1 MWVHSKSHSLM
12 AFVGFL
18 SRQGRLATCPEWIVW
33 VGLRLRKFKE
43 NKTKFTQQGRF
54 FILKCHFVILK
65 SHTAAFLLAFSAL
78 GWIVA
83 TCADGWLPPRIL
95 PRWLPRP
102 SAAPRRHQGG
112 GLSTVITACP
122 CCVTTV
128 TQQQDN
134 RHTTVEQLSH
144 NSRTAATDVVRAK
157 TKGQYEDRVVTLKK
171 NNTFLLKS
179 NYDWTRD
186 L

>member
-18 SRQGRLATCPEWIVW
+18 SRQGCLATCPGWIVW

-43 NKTKFTQQGRF
+43 NRTKFTHQGRF

-83 TCADGWLPPRIL
+83 TSAGGWLFPRIL

-102 SAAPRRHQGG
+102 SVVPRRRQGG
-112 GLSTVITACP
+112 GLSTVVDKCQRTRWHLWANLSTNADQLVDKC
-122 CCVTTV
+122 
-128 TQQQDN
+128 QQPK
-134 RHTTVEQLSH
+134 RW
-144 NSRTAATDVVRAK
+144 
-157 TKGQYEDRVVTLKK
+157 RVLELVDS
-171 NNTFLLKS
+171 F
-179 NYDWTRD
+179 RC
-186 L
+186 